1 MLILTLALLL
11 LIANGAPL
19 LASHWL
25 HSKRL
30 QSPIDGG
37 YCCHDGKR
45 LLGPSKTWLG
55 LLASMLATLVA
66 ASILQF
72 PLIAALLLALLAML
86 GDIVSSF
93 SKRRLGYRS
102 GLTVPGL
109 DQLPESLLP
118 MLGIALILPLTALQ
132 VILPVLLF
140 ILVHIVLTE
149 CLSAL
154 HFHPK
159 QCR

>member
-1 MLILTLALLL
+1 MQVLTFALLL

-19 LASHWL
+19 LAGHWL

-30 QSPIDGG
+30 QSPIDGS
-37 YCCHDGKR
+37 YCCYDGRR

-55 LLASMLATLVA
+55 LLASLLATLAA

-72 PLIAALLLALLAML
+72 ALTAALLLALLAMI
-86 GDIVSSF
+86 GDIISSF
-93 SKRRLGYRS
+93 CKRRLGYSS
-102 GLTVPGL
+102 GMTVPGL

-118 MLGIALILPLTALQ
+118 MVGMALLLPLTALQ
-132 VILPVLLF
+132 VMLPVLLF

>member
-19 LASHWL
+19 LAGHWL

-55 LLASMLATLVA
+55 LLASVLATLGA
-66 ASILQF
+66 ASLLQF
-72 PLIAALLLALLAML
+72 PLFAALLLALLAML
-86 GDIVSSF
+86 GDIISSF

-118 MLGIALILPLTALQ
+118 MLGMALVLPLTVQQIL
-132 VILPVLLF
+132 LPVLLF

-149 CLSAL
+149 CLSVL

>member
-1 MLILTLALLL
+1 MLLFTFALLL
-11 LIANGAPL
+11 LVANGAPL
-19 LASHWL
+19 LAGHWL
-25 HSKRL
+25 RNKSL
-30 QSPIDGG
+30 QSPIDAG
-37 YCCHDGKR
+37 YCYRDGKR
-45 LLGPSKTWLG
+45 LLGESKTWLG
-55 LLASMLATLVA
+55 LLASVLATLVA

-72 PLIAALLLALLAML
+72 SLTSALLLALLAML
-86 GDIVSSF
+86 GDILSSF
-93 SKRRLGYRS
+93 TKRRLGYCS
-102 GLTVPGL
+102 GMTVPVL

-118 MLGIALILPLTALQ
+118 MLAMALLMPLTALQ
-132 VILPVLLF
+132 VLLPVLLF

>member
-1 MLILTLALLL
+1 MQILTLSLLL

-25 HSKRL
+25 HSKLL
-30 QSPIDGG
+30 QSPIDCG
-37 YCCHDGKR
+37 YCFGDGKR
-45 LLGPSKTWLG
+45 LLGASKTWLG
-55 LLASMLATLVA
+55 FLSSLSITGIAALLLN
-66 ASILQF
+66 F
-72 PLIAALLLALLAML
+72 PLLAALLLALLAML
-86 GDIVSSF
+86 GDIMSSF
-93 SKRRLGYRS
+93 IKRRLGYRS
-102 GLTVPGL
+102 GLNVPGL

-118 MLGIALILPLTALQ
+118 MLGVALLLPLSTQQ
-132 VILPVLLF
+132 VLLPVLVF

-159 QCR
+159 HCR